1 MSTFVIVIPRNTV
14 WVKTNC
20 ASQVRSLGR
29 LRIGGESSKNN
40 IKKLNYDV
48 KVNYIIYYKL
58 LKVFGAS
65 KFVKFKQYKI
75 NFNM

>member
-1 MSTFVIVIPRNTV
+1 MNHAV
-14 WVKTNC
+14 WVKTKC
-20 ASQVRSLGR
+20 ASQVGSLGR

-48 KVNYIIYYKL
+48 KVNYIIYYEL
-58 LKVFGAS
+58 LKVFDAS

-75 NFNM
+75 NFKM